1 MKRIL
6 VPLVLVVAIALPVQA
21 AAGTRH
27 YSGAVDPAG
36 TVDFDVK
43 KKRKKGKGKG
53 KVKKVKDFAF
63 LQVPIKCVTGAATT
77 SGHLN
82 FGMKIERGQFKGSG
96 IFGGSNLRVKGTVSR
111 GGSTGTIRVFGNVP
125 LDDESVGVDCDTGVL
140 DWSAA
145 RA

>member
-6 VPLVLVVAIALPVQA
+6 VPLALVVALALPVQA

-43 KKRKKGKGKG
+43 KKRKQGKG

-63 LQVPIKCVTGAATT
+63 LQVPINCVTGAATT

-82 FGMKIERGQFKGSG
+82 FGMKIEQGRFKASG
-96 IFGGSNLRVKGTVSR
+96 IFGGSNLRVKGTVSG